1 MINLSHSVFGRL
13 KWHFRLHQIYCD
25 YLNNED
31 DLSGAG
37 RKIELKDNLV
47 VEFNNKASQ
56 VKNSEY
62 DQEIPQSQT
71 ADKPVAPRGR
81 ATQQS
86 PDTRQ
91 YVCVHAAFRKLVYTV
106 QYVYILPLEY

>member
-1 MINLSHSVFGRL
+1 MSEIAS
-13 KWHFRLHQIYCD
+13 D

-56 VKNSEY
+56 VNPALRMLVLNNEDDLSGAGRQIELKDNLVVEFNNKA
-62 DQEIPQSQT
+62 SQVN
-71 ADKPVAPRGR
+71 P
-81 ATQQS
+81 
-86 PDTRQ
+86 
-91 YVCVHAAFRKLVYTV
+91 AFRMLVLALLL
-106 QYVYILPLEY
+106 Q

>member
-1 MINLSHSVFGRL
+1 MSGDLVKYDKFISLFLQVKVAFQTTSDLLSEIAS
-13 KWHFRLHQIYCD
+13 D

-56 VKNSEY
+56 VN
-62 DQEIPQSQT
+62 
-71 ADKPVAPRGR
+71 PV
-81 ATQQS
+81 
-86 PDTRQ
+86 
-91 YVCVHAAFRKLVYTV
+91 FRMLVLAY
-106 QYVYILPLEY
+106 LL

>member
-1 MINLSHSVFGRL
+1 MVRLSHSVF
-13 KWHFRLHQIYCD
+13 FRKVKVAFQTTSAVLSEIASD

-56 VKNSEY
+56 VN
-62 DQEIPQSQT
+62 P
-71 ADKPVAPRGR
+71 
-81 ATQQS
+81 
-86 PDTRQ
+86 
-91 YVCVHAAFRKLVYTV
+91 AFRMLV
-106 QYVYILPLEY
+106 LAHLL

>member
-1 MINLSHSVFGRL
+1 MSEIAS
-13 KWHFRLHQIYCD
+13 D

-31 DLSGAG
+31 DLSDAG
-37 RKIELKDNLV
+37 RKIEIKDNLV

-71 ADKPVAPRGR
+71 ADKPMAPRGR

-86 PDTRQ
+86 RDTR
-91 YVCVHAAFRKLVYTV
+91 